1 MESKVRLLKASR
13 EYDRRNGYL
22 LGIESILRVQG
33 DASVGKVLTSQ
44 TQENEFHL
52 DCSLKLRRQMIG

>member
-13 EYDRRNGYL
+13 EDGRRNGDL
-22 LGIESILRVQG
+22 LGTESILRMQG

-44 TQENEFHL
+44 TQKNEFHP
-52 DCSLKLRRQMIG
+52 